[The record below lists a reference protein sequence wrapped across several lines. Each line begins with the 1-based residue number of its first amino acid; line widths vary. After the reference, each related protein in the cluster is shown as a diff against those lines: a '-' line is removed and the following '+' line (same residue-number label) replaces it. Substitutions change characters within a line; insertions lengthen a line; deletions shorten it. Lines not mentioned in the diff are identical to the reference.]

1 MVLTRSIAQLLMN
14 KFNNTKINQELQ
26 KNAPVMN
33 YLLSPFEGE
42 INHVD
47 PQEIKFYLQS
57 TKEIDKSSDLHV
69 LKLFYHYI

>member
-33 YLLSPFEGE
+33 YLLSPFEGN
-42 INHVD
+42 INHGD
-47 PQEIKFYLQS
+47 PQELKIYPQL
-57 TKEIDKSSDLHV
+57 TNEIEKEPDTLVI
-69 LKLFYHYI
+69 

>member
-1 MVLTRSIAQLLMN
+1 MVVMRSQAQTL
-14 KFNNTKINQELQ
+14 INQFSKLSTNQ
-26 KNAPVMN
+26 KVHMDAPVLN
-33 YLLSPFEGE
+33 YVLSPFEGE

-57 TKEIDKSSDLHV
+57 TKEIYKSSDLHV